1 MEKSMYEKMDVTYS
15 QVGDYLLP
23 DIVLPAQENKPIGVW
38 GQQYLRH
45 IRQHHEI
52 LYFSLLTKCELNA
65 HVAEIDRQANE
76 MYLRLTKELAEKE
89 GLTEQLKAEDPM
101 AWVRRMNNIDNQ
113 AREIVNAEMIYT
125 L

>member
-15 QVGDYLLP
+15 QVGDYLLS
-23 DIVLPAQENKPIGVW
+23 DLVLPVQENKPIGVW
-38 GQQYLRH
+38 GQRYLRH

-65 HVAEIDRQANE
+65 HAAEIDRQANE
-76 MYLRLTKELAEKE
+76 MYLRLTKEMAEKE

-101 AWVRRMNNIDNQ
+101 AWVRRMNNIC
-113 AREIVNAEMIYT
+113 ARATEIVNTEIV
-125 L
+125 LI

>member
-23 DIVLPAQENKPIGVW
+23 DIVLPAQQNKPIGAW

-65 HVAEIDRQANE
+65 HTAEIDRQANE
-76 MYLRLTKELAEKE
+76 MYLRLTKEMAEKE

-101 AWVRRMNNIDNQ
+101 AWVRRMNNIC
-113 AREIVNAEMIYT
+113 ARATEIVNTEIV
-125 L
+125 LI

>member
-65 HVAEIDRQANE
+65 HAAEIDRQANE
-76 MYLRLTKELAEKE
+76 TYLRLTKEMAEKE

-101 AWVRRMNNIDNQ
+101 TWVCRMNNIC
-113 AREIVNAEMIYT
+113 ARATEIVNTEIV
-125 L
+125 LI